1 MPEIPDL
8 EGYRAYFNGRLPG
21 ARVAEALVTIP
32 IVVRAAKEEFAEA
45 LAGETFAEVRRHGK
59 YLLFPFRSGRIM
71 VVHAM
76 LTGRFQYCE
85 PAEKRRART
94 AFVVALDNGME
105 LRYFDG
111 RLMGK
116 VYVARDEGELPAV
129 VPRWSEMGPDAM
141 SADLTEEVL
150 AERLKKYRGQIK
162 NVLTKEQCV
171 AGIGNAY
178 ADEVLW
184 EAGIHPYRKRTE
196 LSDEDLGRL
205 NHAVRSVMER
215 ATGIVAER
223 MEAEGLPT
231 DHYRDHLQV
240 HRRGGEACPR
250 CGSRI
255 SEITAGQRITNFCR
269 KCQE

>member
-1 MPEIPDL
+1 LPETPDL
-8 EGYRAYFNGRLPG
+8 EGYRAYFNRRLPG
-21 ARVAEALVTIP
+21 VSVAKAAVTIP
-32 IVVRAAKEEFAEA
+32 IVVRAPKEEFAQA
-45 LAGETFAEVRRHGK
+45 LAGETFAEVRRWGK
-59 YLLFPFRSGRIM
+59 YLLFPFESGRLM

-76 LTGRFQYCE
+76 LSGRFQYCE
-85 PAEKRRART
+85 PGEKWRAKT
-94 AFVVALDNGME
+94 AFVLGLDSGME
-105 LRYFDG
+105 LRYYDD

-116 VYVARDEGELPAV
+116 VYLARDEGELPAV

-141 SADLTEEVL
+141 SPELTEELFVQ
-150 AERLKKYRGQIK
+150 RLQRYRGQIK

-184 EAGIHPYRKRTE
+184 EAGIHPYRRRVE
-196 LSDEDLGRL
+196 LSEEALGRL
-205 NHAVRSVMER
+205 YRALRMVMEW
-215 ATGIVAER
+215 AIPIVAER
-223 MEAEGLPT
+223 METEGLPD
-231 DHYRDHLQV
+231 DHYRDHLRV
-240 HRRGGEACPR
+240 HRKGGEACPR

>member
-1 MPEIPDL
+1 L
-8 EGYRAYFNGRLPG
+8 NRRLPG

-32 IVVRAAKEEFAEA
+32 IVVRAAKEQFAEA
-45 LAGETFAEVRRHGK
+45 LAGETFVEVRRQGK
-59 YLLFPFRSGRIM
+59 YLLFTFRSGRIM

-76 LTGRFQYCE
+76 LTGRFQYCD
-85 PAEKRRART
+85 PGEKRRART
-94 AFVVALDNGME
+94 AFVLALDNGME
-105 LRYFDG
+105 LRYFDD

-116 VYVARDEGELPAV
+116 VYLAGDERELSAV

-141 SADLTEEVL
+141 SPDLTEELFV
-150 AERLKKYRGQIK
+150 ERLKKYRGQIK

-196 LSDEDLGRL
+196 LSDEGVKRL
-205 NHAVRSVMER
+205 YHGVRAVMER
-215 ATGIVAER
+215 ATAIVAER
-223 MEAEGLPT
+223 METEGLPA
-231 DHYRDHLQV
+231 DHYRDHLRV

-255 SEITAGQRITNFCR
+255 SEITAGQRPHGRPSGRITNFCR